1 MERPDPT
8 VLFDPRPQSQKTV
21 GSLGA
26 GLWSYLPL
34 ILQGPPRPGSALSG
48 TIQLMCVEFKKA
60 LKKIFFVSKL
70 RSLLC
75 TPRHC
80 VFLLSALLSARWM
93 WTQQQ
98 LPRLSPSASHWVAGA
113 QQNGWP
119 QRHPLFPCHQKLTLW
134 SFSAS
139 FLIIRLS
146 EMVCKGWECGGGR
159 RWKEPWAWVGC
170 RYD

>member
-1 MERPDPT
+1 MNSPRTDSQELCGTRGAELEGLELWPKPWGPRLWQAKVFLPSNPPCCPSSQHFGLTLSNVDRPDPT

-34 ILQGPPRPGSALSG
+34 ILQGPPRPGSVLSG

-60 LKKIFFVSKL
+60 LKKFFFVSKL
-70 RSLLC
+70 RSVLC
-75 TPRHC
+75 TPRQC

-98 LPRLSPSASHWVAGA
+98 LPRLSPSASH
-113 QQNGWP
+113 
-119 QRHPLFPCHQKLTLW
+119 
-134 SFSAS
+134 
-139 FLIIRLS
+139 
-146 EMVCKGWECGGGR
+146 
-159 RWKEPWAWVGC
+159 
-170 RYD
+170 